1 MEIMKNWLNITVLF
15 LFISNINAQMV
26 LTGRVI
32 NDSNKEPLSDINII
46 VVNENIGS
54 ATDDNGFFQLELPS
68 EISSFTLK

>member
-32 NDSNKEPLSDINII
+32 NDSNQEPLSDINII
-46 VVNENIGS
+46 VVNENIGPQQM
-54 ATDDNGFFQLELPS
+54 TMVFFN
-68 EISSFTLK
+68 